1 MTGDLLLCHSLAFEK
16 YVSSKQTDPRSVGM
30 TSKVWDGS
38 GSRLE
43 LILRASIFLH

>member
-30 TSKVWDGS
+30 TSGMVQEAD
-38 GSRLE
+38 LN
-43 LILRASIFLH
+43 LF